1 MSSPRTWGCFL
12 GYVDGV
18 VGQAVFPT
26 HVGVFPLF
34 GVVVTSLLVM
44 AALGDWAGNQRMDD
58 E

>member
-1 MSSPRTWGCFL
+1 MMFL
-12 GYVDGV
+12 FGLI
-18 VGQAVFPT
+18 VGT
-26 HVGVFPLF
+26 LF